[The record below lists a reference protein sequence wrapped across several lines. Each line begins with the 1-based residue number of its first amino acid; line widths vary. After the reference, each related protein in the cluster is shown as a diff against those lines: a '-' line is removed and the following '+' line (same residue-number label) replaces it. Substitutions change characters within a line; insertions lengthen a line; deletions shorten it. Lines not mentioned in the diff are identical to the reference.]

1 MNHILFINFS
11 KQNSRNALL
20 IFILV
25 INLIITSISFP
36 YDELQLGIKMNSA
49 NITLKIK
56 GKETQN
62 IFNDGYNIYP
72 NVVKING
79 IKQDRVQSRYY
90 FNKTDNKVE
99 LYWDNNNINCIKMFC
114 ACRNIY
120 EINFDNFDTSKATSM
135 NLMFSSC
142 TNLTSLDLSKFDTSN
157 VEEMPNM
164 FNNCRLL
171 TSLNLSNFNIS
182 KVTNM
187 DNMFDACDNLIYINI
202 KNFHD
207 LKLKESQCIFD
218 RVQNNI
224 IVCHDNESLIKSQLE
239 LAVRKCYTIDCS
251 DDWLKKQKKMNAG
264 NGSCLDSCEK
274 DENFIYEY
282 NGNCFTKCSKG
293 NFTQDNI
300 THCKCEEDKCLIC
313 TKVALELNL
322 CNKCNEKDNYY
333 PKENDESNYG
343 EYIECYKEID
353 GYYLDKDNSIFK
365 KCFNTCE
372 TCEIEG
378 NSEIHNCL
386 ICNTNYPY
394 AINTSD
400 YYNCYIECKFYYY
413 FKNKN
418 YKCTKDEICPN
429 EYPILINGKECI
441 KNNIRNIQYNII
453 IIEKNETLFQ
463 KVEDEI
469 NYYDLILNITETI
482 FTSDNYDTS
491 KIDKGENE
499 IINIDK
505 INIAFRTSESSK
517 NDSNRN
523 ISKINLGECESL
535 LRSYYNIS
543 KNEFLYLKQVEVE
556 QEGMKIKKVEYD
568 VYCKLYQS
576 NSTKLNLSICKN
588 VKIFLSLPI
597 IISENIDK
605 FNINSGYYNDICYT
619 ATSDSGTD
627 ITFTDRKEEY
637 KKGDK
642 IICQDDCDFSHY
654 DYDAQEAI
662 CSCNVKEF
670 SSSFSNMKINKEKI
684 FEKFIDIK
692 NMINIKIMICHKVL
706 LSKSG
711 LIHNIPFYSLIIV
724 IMGLVSILSID
735 TVVKY
740 MVENVSGFES
750 INVDELER
758 NVTSFKPTLFLI
770 LGITVVILAIVL
782 VYINAQTAF
791 LKSCTR
797 SCREPSLFTKGAK
810 TYGNLS
816 IVMALLQLVLIVM
829 VYFTLKD
836 AETVANTGLNMNL
849 DLNSIMMPFLVY
861 YLLTAVT
868 TFLKGTFAKGWEP
881 FAKENEDYVYAAASS
896 ASHTPEAN
904 PIATYKSTT
913 RRSNEA
919 IKQSQPYLYGEEP
932 NNDPNK
938 KSSYIPEELQNDYPP
953 QYDQQPMGND
963 PFMGDPFAQ
972 PMQPMGS
979 DPYAPDPFAQSP
991 MGNPYGQ
998 PPMDPNSQNPYNN
1011 GFM

>member
-62 IFNDGYNIYP
+62 IFNDGYNINSYP

-224 IVCHDNESLIKSQLE
+224 IVCHDNKSLIKSQLE

-293 NFTQDNI
+293 NYTQDNI

-365 KCFNTCE
+365 KCFNTCK

-400 YYNCYIECKFYYY
+400 YYNCYIECKFYCY

-418 YKCTKDEICPN
+418 YKCTKDEICSN
-429 EYPILINGKECI
+429 EYPILINGKECT

-535 LRSYYNIS
+535 LRGYYNIS

-568 VYCKLYQS
+568 VYCKLSQS
-576 NSTKLNLSICKN
+576 NLTKLNLSICKN
-588 VKIFLSLPI
+588 VKIFLSVPI

-627 ITFTDRKEEY
+627 ITLTDRKEEY

-711 LIHNIPFYSLIIV
+711 LIQNIPFYSLIIV
-724 IMGLVSILSID
+724 IIFHFFTIFIFYYAQKNILNIKIQNIIFGINNWKLVKEYEKEKAKLEKAILEEEKEKSEKKRI
-735 TVVKY
+735 KK
-740 MVENVSGFES
+740 ES
-750 INVDELER
+750 
-758 NVTSFKPTLFLI
+758 K
-770 LGITVVILAIVL
+770 
-782 VYINAQTAF
+782 
-791 LKSCTR
+791 
-797 SCREPSLFTKGAK
+797 
-810 TYGNLS
+810 
-816 IVMALLQLVLIVM
+816 
-829 VYFTLKD
+829 
-836 AETVANTGLNMNL
+836 
-849 DLNSIMMPFLVY
+849 
-861 YLLTAVT
+861 
-868 TFLKGTFAKGWEP
+868 
-881 FAKENEDYVYAAASS
+881 
-896 ASHTPEAN
+896 
-904 PIATYKSTT
+904 
-913 RRSNEA
+913 
-919 IKQSQPYLYGEEP
+919 
-932 NNDPNK
+932 
-938 KSSYIPEELQNDYPP
+938 
-953 QYDQQPMGND
+953 
-963 PFMGDPFAQ
+963 
-972 PMQPMGS
+972 
-979 DPYAPDPFAQSP
+979 
-991 MGNPYGQ
+991 
-998 PPMDPNSQNPYNN
+998 
-1011 GFM
+1011 